1 MSARL
6 ALAIML
12 IACSVVAFVAWF
24 RGGKQQHPGGGPS
37 PVTGESIAIP
47 GTWPRTVLSGDGTLI
62 ELESAPRRVVAATAR
77 ALEFASDLIAPEHIA
92 AIPEQA
98 LEYGALDVREAEFV
112 SHPRF
117 ATYTAETVLVFE
129 PDFVLADTWQQA
141 QTHQRLREAG
151 VPVLVLGDVATWAQA
166 RAALELVGHAL
177 GADVRAQDLI
187 AEYELR
193 VNRLQLDKADPE
205 PILALAYSNF
215 GAEGFTCGQDTSLS
229 EMMRLA
235 GLVNVAEKSGL
246 KGHASI
252 SYEQLLQFNPE
263 LILVSRPIRARKSS
277 SGERGGA
284 AAELLYGEQS
294 LSTLRAIKSRS
305 IITLPASMYAS
316 ASHRLVAGAEV
327 LAAQVALWRA
337 ERLRLVPAVEQP

>member
-1 MSARL
+1 MSSRL
-6 ALAIML
+6 ALALML
-12 IACSVVAFVAWF
+12 VACSVVALVAWF
-24 RGGKQQHPGGGPS
+24 RGAQKRVRPDGAHEGQAQAL
-37 PVTGESIAIP
+37 TIP

-62 ELESAPRRVVAATAR
+62 ELESAPKRVIAATAR
-77 ALEFASDLIAPEHIA
+77 ALEFASDLIAPERIA

-98 LEYGALDVREAEFV
+98 VEYGALDVREAEF
-112 SHPRF
+112 SQHPRF
-117 ATYTAETVLVFE
+117 STYTAETVLVFE

-151 VPVLVLGDVATWAQA
+151 VPVLVLGDVTTWAEA
-166 RAALELVGHAL
+166 RSALELVGRAL
-177 GADVRAQDLI
+177 GAEARAEGLV

-193 VNRLQLDKADPE
+193 VQRLEQNKTDPE

-215 GAEGFTCGQDTSLS
+215 GSEGFTCGKGTSLS

-235 GLVNVAEKSGL
+235 GLVNVAERSGL

-252 SYEQLLQFNPE
+252 SYEQLLQFDPE
-263 LILVSRPIRARKSS
+263 LILVSRPIRARKTS

-305 IITLPASMYAS
+305 IVTLPASMYAT

-327 LAAQVALWRA
+327 LASQVALWRA
-337 ERLRLVPAVEQP
+337 ERLRLVPAAEQP